1 MVNCR
6 KLIALQFVA
15 RESSHVLQSFQQ
27 LAPAI
32 RERRRQ
38 RVSGQNRAKCAKAP
52 AITPALYKGLQR
64 FKQGFRG
71 ITAGAGNITFPFC

>member
-27 LAPAI
+27 FAPAI

-38 RVSGQNRAKCAKAP
+38 RVSGQNRAQRAKAP
-52 AITPALYKGLQR
+52 AITPALYEGLQR
-64 FKQGFRG
+64 LE
-71 ITAGAGNITFPFC
+71 